1 MTPDPSRRDRMVAMY
16 LRGLGTEE
24 IAEQFSVRTPAVRS
38 ALIRAG
44 VYRRRASEMAG
55 MGQGEFGW

>member
-1 MTPDPSRRDRMVAMY
+1 MIPDASRRDRMVAMY
-16 LRGLGTEE
+16 QRGLGTEE

-44 VYRRRASEMAG
+44 VYRHPATAK
-55 MGQGEFGW
+55 